1 MRGGFVLR
9 AAVAALASVVG
20 AGVLVAPGVA
30 HADNTVRGLS
40 WHLDALQIPDA
51 HKVSTG
57 RGVVVAVV
65 DTGVDPS
72 QPALKGQVL
81 AGHGIGPDAPAD
93 GRGDPQGH
101 GTGIAGIIAGVGG
114 DDMTVLGIA
123 PGVKILP
130 VALGREARSDRV
142 AAGIR
147 WAVDNGADV
156 INVSLGVRSVVDPL
170 DIEAVRY
177 ALERDVVV
185 VASAGNAFQGAREVG
200 FPGRIPGVIA
210 VSGTDKSGQW
220 SPDSVRG
227 PEVVLAAPMVDI
239 MGPDPYSENGH
250 MLGKGTSAAAAI
262 VSGVVALVRAKYP
275 DLNAAN
281 VINRLIVTAQDK
293 GPAGRDDLYGF
304 GVVDPVAAL
313 TASVPSVGANPLLSS
328 EQAAPGKG
336 EAEAG
341 KGEAVRHQP
350 AIEFRLNRNPV
361 VWIAAGLVLLLL
373 VVLIVVVAAGRRA
386 TRRRV
391 AAGPP
396 TGHPTFPGAV
406 PPAGQHGPPPGPPW
420 RPPPGHQAVPH
431 GQQAAPRH
439 PGQQFPC
446 PGARHQP
453 PPGPPPGT
461 GPQ

>member
-1 MRGGFVLR
+1 MRNGFVR
-9 AAVAALASVVG
+9 AVAALALVVG
-20 AGVLVAPGVA
+20 SGVLVAPGVA

-40 WHLDALQIPDA
+40 WHLDALGIPDA

-81 AGHGIGPDAPAD
+81 AGHGIGPDAPSD

-130 VALGREARSDRV
+130 VSVGREVRSDKV

-156 INVSLGVRSVVDPL
+156 INVSLGVRSVVDPQ

-177 ALERDVVV
+177 ALEKDVVV
-185 VASAGNAFQGAREVG
+185 VASAGNAFQGARNVG

-239 MGPDPYSENGH
+239 MGPDPYSDNGH
-250 MLGKGTSAAAAI
+250 MLGQGTSAAAAI
-262 VSGVVALVRAKYP
+262 VSGVVALVRSKYP
-275 DLNAAN
+275 ELDAAN
-281 VINRLIVTAQDK
+281 VINRLLATAQDK

-313 TASVPSVGANPLLSS
+313 TASVPSVSANPLLPA
-328 EQAAPGKG
+328 EQAAPGG
-336 EAEAG
+336 EDEAERRQS
-341 KGEAVRHQP
+341 AVEIRFNQ
-350 AIEFRLNRNPV
+350 NPV
-361 VWIAAGLVLLLL
+361 VWIAAGVVFLLL
-373 VVLIVVVAAGRRA
+373 VVALIVVVAAGRRA
-386 TRRRV
+386 ARRRV

-396 TGHPTFPGAV
+396 VGHPMFPGAA
-406 PPAGQHGPPPGPPW
+406 PPAGRHGPPPGPSW
-420 RPPPGHQAVPH
+420 MPPPGHQAVSH

-439 PGQQFPC
+439 PGQQFPY
-446 PGARHQP
+446 PGPQHQA